1 LTLIYTSGTTG
12 PPKGVEV
19 THANLLFEICAVTD
33 VLPVEFGDR
42 ITSFQPSAHGA
53 DRLLAL
59 YLQEVKG
66 TTITVVPDPEQ

>member
-1 LTLIYTSGTTG
+1 MVAALAFGAA
-12 PPKGVEV
+12 GV
-19 THANLLFEICAVTD
+19 AFS
-33 VLPVEFGDR
+33 PVEFGDR